1 FTVHCS
7 LFTFYRPRRPVNMS
21 RRGRR
26 LTGILATVVLLLF
39 AGRWTA
45 VLLADR
51 WWAAEFSPE
60 AAAYLTDWHI
70 LRLTLD
76 LAGIVIASAW
86 FIGHLLLVY
95 RAVGTVQVRRSVAN
109 LEFREALTP
118 ATLLTVAIATGALLG
133 LLVGVGASGWW
144 REAALAWQGVNFRV
158 ADPLMG
164 RDLGVY
170 VAQLPIWQAAHGFIL
185 LLVLLGLTGV
195 AALYMLVGAI
205 RWIERRP
212 AINTHARV
220 HLGWLLS
227 GLALV
232 LAWGY
237 LLQRYEIIAD
247 SLNLADETNW
257 RTGLFVSPLL
267 AGFALATATL
277 SALWAVRG
285 RHSLVIAGWIV
296 LAGAALVG
304 QWLLPAIL
312 GGSFARA
319 VEPGT
324 IEKLDR
330 MAYGLE
336 SLRETRLESAEQP
349 APPPVPSLWNP
360 ALVARTQAG
369 DSAHLVTV
377 DPAVLTRQG
386 KRRPAWLVVRSD
398 PGQRLTVWA
407 IADARVSRTG
417 EPLYYRLSDT
427 LLHQTPT
434 SLLDLSPDLL
444 QPEAPDFRMHQDNAP
459 GVEVDSWA
467 RRLVL
472 AWALQAGELL
482 GRVPPRTRI
491 DWRLS
496 PEERLG
502 RLAPY
507 AEWSAPVA
515 RIINGQLIWVLDG
528 YLASSTFP
536 LTGRVT
542 WRDRR
547 VGSLRAAFIGT
558 VNAVSGATRVYLQAG
573 ADPLAETW
581 ARLSGGVVEPGSAIP
596 EPVLR
601 AAPYPGEL
609 FRIQAQE
616 LERPPWSAGSLGARP
631 SPAESPV
638 PQIGWT
644 SDSSSPQLVSTFE
657 SPGER
662 RLRSV
667 LIGSR
672 DDGRMHLRLVRLDST
687 ATLPISGVLENRWS
701 MFPSYDALTDSISED
716 GGKLVSGPVRVDVG
730 AGGPVA
736 YQAHFALRPTGG
748 LVLAWVNVA
757 ARDRLGAGRTLAEA
771 WGNLLGTTVPA
782 PPGSPPSGRLE
793 EAKRWME
800 LADSA
805 LRLGDWSEFGRAWN
819 TLRSVLGLPPDSI
832 KF

>member
-1 FTVHCS
+1 
-7 LFTFYRPRRPVNMS
+7 MS

-26 LTGILATVVLLLF
+26 LTGVLAAVVLLLF

-51 WWAAEFSPE
+51 WWATEFSPQ
-60 AAAYLTDWHI
+60 AATYLTDWHI

-76 LAGIVIASAW
+76 LAGILIASAW

-118 ATLLTVAIATGALLG
+118 RTLLTVAIATGALLG

-144 REAALAWQGVNFRV
+144 REAALAWQGVTFGV
-158 ADPLMG
+158 TDPLMG

-170 VAQLPIWQAAHGFIL
+170 VAQLPIWQAAHGFLL

-195 AALYMLVGAI
+195 MALYMLVGAI

-220 HLGWLLS
+220 HIGWLLA

-237 LLQRYEIIAD
+237 LLQRYEIIAG
-247 SLNLADETNW
+247 SLNLAEEPNW
-257 RTGLFVSPLL
+257 RTGLLVSPLL
-267 AGFALATATL
+267 AGVALATAAL
-277 SALWAVRG
+277 SALWALRG
-285 RHSLVIAGWIV
+285 RHTLVAAGWIV
-296 LAGAALVG
+296 LAGASMVG
-304 QWLLPAIL
+304 HWLLPAVL
-312 GGSFARA
+312 GGSLARA
-319 VEPGT
+319 VEPAT
-324 IEKLDR
+324 IELLDR

-336 SLRETRLESAEQP
+336 GLRETRLESAEQP
-349 APPPVPSLWNP
+349 GPPAVPSLWNP
-360 ALVARTQAG
+360 AVVARTQAG
-369 DSAHLVTV
+369 DSAHLVSV

-386 KRRPAWLVVRSD
+386 KRRPAWLVVRSG
-398 PGQRLTVWA
+398 PGKRLTVSA
-407 IADARVSRTG
+407 IADNRVSRTG

-427 LLHQTPT
+427 LFHQTPT

-444 QPEAPDFRMHQDNAP
+444 QPEAPGFRLRQDDAP
-459 GVEVDSWA
+459 GVDVDSWG

-482 GRVPPRTRI
+482 GHLPARTRI

-496 PEERLG
+496 PEDRLG

-507 AEWSAPVA
+507 ADWSAPVP
-515 RIINGQLIWVLDG
+515 RIINGQLVWVLDG
-528 YLASSTFP
+528 YLASGTFP

-542 WRDRR
+542 WRNRR

-558 VNAVSGATRVYLQAG
+558 VNAESGASKVYLQPG

-596 EPVLR
+596 DLVLR

-609 FRIQAQE
+609 FRMQAQE
-616 LERPPWSAGSLGARP
+616 LERPPWSAGSLGGASRP
-631 SPAESPV
+631 SPTEPPL

-644 SDSSSPQLVSTFE
+644 SDSSGPQLVSTFE

-662 RLRSV
+662 RLKSV

-672 DDGRMHLRLVRLDST
+672 DDGRMHLQLVRLDST

-701 MFPSYDALTDSISED
+701 DFPSYDALTDSIVED
-716 GGKLVSGPVRVDVG
+716 GGKLEPGPVRVEVG
-730 AGGPVA
+730 YGGPVA
-736 YQAHFALRPTGG
+736 YQAHFALRPAGG
-748 LVLAWVNVA
+748 LVLAWVSVA
-757 ARDRLGAGRTLAEA
+757 ARDRLGAGRTLTEA

-793 EAKRWME
+793 EAKHWME

-819 TLRSVLGLPPDSI
+819 TLRSVLGLPLDTTR
-832 KF
+832 F

>member
-1 FTVHCS
+1 
-7 LFTFYRPRRPVNMS
+7 LS

-26 LTGILATVVLLLF
+26 LAGVLAAVVLLLF

-51 WWAAEFSPE
+51 WWAMEFSPQ
-60 AAAYLTDWHI
+60 AATYLTDWHI

-76 LAGIVIASAW
+76 MAGILIASAW

-118 ATLLTVAIATGALLG
+118 RTLLTAAIATGGLLG

-144 REAALAWQGVNFRV
+144 REAALAWQGVTYRV

-170 VAQLPIWQAAHGFIL
+170 VAQLPIWQAAHGFLL
-185 LLVLLGLTGV
+185 LLVLLGLSGV

-220 HLGWLLS
+220 HIGWLLTA
-227 GLALV
+227 LALA

-237 LLQRYEIIAD
+237 LLERYDIIAGP
-247 SLNLADETNW
+247 LNVADEQNW
-257 RTGLFVSPLL
+257 RAGLLVSPLL
-267 AGFALATATL
+267 AGVALATAAL
-277 SALWAVRG
+277 SALWALRG
-285 RHSLVIAGWIV
+285 RHTLVVAGWIV
-296 LAGAALVG
+296 LAAASIVG
-304 QWLLPAIL
+304 HWVLPAVL
-312 GGSFARA
+312 GGSLARA
-319 VEPGT
+319 LEPAT
-324 IEKLDR
+324 IERLDR

-336 SLRETRLESAEQP
+336 GLRETRLEPVDQP
-349 APPPVPSLWNP
+349 APPSVPSLWNP
-360 ALVARTQAG
+360 AVVARAQAG
-369 DSAHLVTV
+369 DSAHLVSV

-398 PGQRLTVWA
+398 PGQRLTVSA
-407 IADARVSRTG
+407 IADNRVSRTG

-427 LLHQTPT
+427 LFHQTPT

-444 QPEAPDFRMHQDNAP
+444 QPEAPGFRLHQNDAP
-459 GVEVDSWA
+459 GVDVDSWG

-482 GRVPPRTRI
+482 GRLPPRTRI

-496 PEERLG
+496 PEDRLE

-507 AEWSAPVA
+507 ADWSAPVP
-515 RIINGQLIWVLDG
+515 RIINGQLIWLLDG
-528 YLASSTFP
+528 YLASGTFP
-536 LTGRVT
+536 LTGRVL

-547 VGSLRAAFIGT
+547 VGSLRSAFIGT
-558 VNAVSGATRVYLQAG
+558 VNAESGASKIYLQPG

-581 ARLSGGVVEPGSAIP
+581 ARLSGGVVEPGSGIP
-596 EPVLR
+596 ELVLR
-601 AAPYPGEL
+601 AAPYPAEL
-609 FRIQAQE
+609 FRMQAQE
-616 LERPPWSAGSLGARP
+616 LERPPWSAGSLGGGARP
-631 SPAESPV
+631 SPSEPPV
-638 PQIGWT
+638 PQIGWS
-644 SDSSSPQLVSTFE
+644 SDSSGPQLVSTFE

-662 RLRSV
+662 RLKSV

-672 DDGRMHLRLVRLDST
+672 DDGQMHLRLVRLDSI

-701 MFPSYDALTDSISED
+701 NFPSYDALTDSISED
-716 GGKLVSGPVRVDVG
+716 GGKLEPGPVRVDVG

-736 YQAHFALRPTGG
+736 YQAHFALRPAGG
-748 LVLAWVNVA
+748 LVLAWVSVA
-757 ARDRLGAGRTLAEA
+757 ARDRLGAGRTLTEA

-819 TLRSVLGLPPDSI
+819 TLRSVLGLPLDTTR
-832 KF
+832 F

>member
-1 FTVHCS
+1 
-7 LFTFYRPRRPVNMS
+7 LS

-26 LTGILATVVLLLF
+26 LTAVLAGVVTLLF

-51 WWAAEFSPE
+51 WWAAEFSPQ
-60 AAAYLTDWHI
+60 AAIYLTDWHV

-76 LAGIVIASAW
+76 LAGILVASAW

-118 ATLLTVAIATGALLG
+118 GTLLTVAIASGTLLG

-144 REAALAWQGVNFRV
+144 REATLAWHGVWFRV
-158 ADPLMG
+158 TDPLMG

-170 VAQLPIWQAAHGFIL
+170 VAQLPIWQAAHGFL
-185 LLVLLGLTGV
+185 MLLVLLALTGV

-205 RWIERRP
+205 RWIDRRP

-220 HLGWLLS
+220 HLGWLLAA
-227 GLALV
+227 LALV

-237 LLQRYEIIAD
+237 LLERYEIIAG
-247 SLNLADETNW
+247 SLNLLDEPTW
-257 RTGLFVSPLL
+257 RTGLLVSPLL
-267 AGFALATATL
+267 AGVALATGAL
-277 SALWAVRG
+277 SALWALRG
-285 RHSLVIAGWIV
+285 RHTLVLAGWIV
-296 LAGAALVG
+296 LACASIAGH
-304 QWLLPAIL
+304 WLLPAVL
-312 GGSFARA
+312 GGSLSQV
-319 VEPGT
+319 VEPTT
-324 IEKLDR
+324 IDRLER

-336 SLRETRLESAEQP
+336 ALRDTRLEADEQP
-349 APPPVPSLWNP
+349 APPAVPSLWNP
-360 ALVARTQAG
+360 AMVARAQAG
-369 DSAHLVTV
+369 DSAHLVSV

-386 KRRPAWLVVRSD
+386 KHRPAWIVVRSD
-398 PGQRLTVWA
+398 PGQRVTVTA
-407 IADARVSRTG
+407 VADNGVSRTG

-427 LLHQTPT
+427 VSHQVPT
-434 SLLDLSPDLL
+434 SLLDLPPDLL
-444 QPEAPDFRMHQDNAP
+444 QPEAPDFRLHQGNVP
-459 GVEVDSWA
+459 GVHVDWWG

-482 GRVPPRTRI
+482 GSVPGGTRI

-496 PEERLG
+496 PEARVS

-507 AEWSAPVA
+507 AEWSAPTP
-515 RIINGQLIWVLDG
+515 RIINGQLVWLLDG
-528 YLASSTFP
+528 YLVSSTFP

-542 WRDRR
+542 WKNRS
-547 VGSLRAAFIGT
+547 VGSVRAAFLGT
-558 VNAVSGATRVYLQAG
+558 VNAESGATRIYLQPG

-581 ARLSGGVVEPGSAIP
+581 ARLSGGVVEPGSSIP
-596 EPVLR
+596 ELILR
-601 AAPYPGEL
+601 AAPYPSEL

-616 LERPPWSAGSLGARP
+616 LEHTPWHAGNLGGAARP
-631 SPAESPV
+631 SPAEPPL
-638 PQIGWT
+638 PQIGW
-644 SDSSSPQLVSTFE
+644 SPDSSGPQLVATYE

-662 RLRSV
+662 RLSSV

-672 DDGRMHLRLVRLDST
+672 DDGRMQLRLVRLDSAT
-687 ATLPISGVLENRWS
+687 TLPISGVLDNRWS
-701 MFPSYDALTDSISED
+701 SFPSYDALTDSISED
-716 GGKLVSGPVRVDVG
+716 GGKLEAGPVRIDLG
-730 AGGPVA
+730 TGGPVA
-736 YQAHFALRPTGG
+736 YQAHFALRPAGG
-748 LVLAWVNVA
+748 LVLAWVSVA
-757 ARDRLGAGRTLAEA
+757 ARDRLGAGRTLSEA
-771 WGNLLGTTVPA
+771 WSNLLGNTVPA

-819 TLRSVLGLPPDSI
+819 TLRRVLGVPPDTTR
-832 KF
+832 F